1 MAVMRTYWARAL
13 TGPLADVHRA
23 TQTLPL
29 SKHGG
34 ARNVGLDMPVEQL
47 NKDIKAD
54 AERSEAGI
62 KAYCERRD
70 FIAAVGDGVNS
81 LMYVD
86 RSELKDALRKTIDR
100 DVRML
105 KAFFREK
112 IGATWHEAARART
125 TSAIGLKDRPG
136 LVRTWEAMG
145 PNMCQSG
152 PGHYLEWVAGHVR
165 DKAPW
170 HKWNVPQ
177 PSWLPPL
184 YRAISVD

>member
-86 RSELKDALRKTIDR
+86 RSELKDALREALAE
-100 DVRML
+100 RMAAGVSVGDSVGIIEERL
-105 KAFFREK
+105 KN
-112 IGATWHEAARART
+112 T
-125 TSAIGLKDRPG
+125 
-136 LVRTWEAMG
+136 
-145 PNMCQSG
+145 
-152 PGHYLEWVAGHVR
+152 WVA
-165 DKAPW
+165 
-170 HKWNVPQ
+170 
-177 PSWLPPL
+177 
-184 YRAISVD
+184 I